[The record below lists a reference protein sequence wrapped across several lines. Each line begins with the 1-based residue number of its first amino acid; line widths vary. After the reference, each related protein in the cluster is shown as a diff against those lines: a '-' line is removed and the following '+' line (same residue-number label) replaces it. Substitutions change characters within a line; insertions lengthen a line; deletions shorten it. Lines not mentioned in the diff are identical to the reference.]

1 MPFKSIVYIRYS
13 HSAIILC
20 VPSAISIIL
29 ASYGLSLGEG
39 VIASNNAIAEKCA
52 TTSSNIAVRIHH
64 AEKLVLANRNSDANN
79 NHVTLRLRLRVS

>member
-1 MPFKSIVYIRYS
+1 M
-13 HSAIILC
+13 
-20 VPSAISIIL
+20 
-29 ASYGLSLGEG
+29 
-39 VIASNNAIAEKCA
+39 IASNNAIAEKCA

>member
-1 MPFKSIVYIRYS
+1 MDSPWGR
-13 HSAIILC
+13 
-20 VPSAISIIL
+20 
-29 ASYGLSLGEG
+29 GEG